1 MRQLLAAFVVVFT
14 AASTPASAHSLP
26 ELQTQLHD
34 REQYFQPLDRETPD
48 FVLKGPE
55 GQAVSLESLRGK
67 VVVLH
72 FIYTQCPDFCP
83 LHAEKI
89 AEVQRMVNES
99 PMRDRVQF
107 ITITTDPVRDTPEVL
122 RDYGPAHG
130 LDPVNWTFLTSGP
143 EEPEKTRELAEKFG
157 HRFVLTDDGL
167 QLHGIVTHVIDREGR
182 WRANFHGLDFAPT
195 NLVVY
200 INALT
205 NDFHE
210 APHPDKPESLWDRLK
225 TLF

>member
-1 MRQLLAAFVVVFT
+1 MRQFLVALVVAGMT
-14 AASTPASAHSLP
+14 AATPASAHSLA
-26 ELQTQLHD
+26 ELQAQLGD

-48 FVLKGPE
+48 FALQDADGR
-55 GQAVSLESLRGK
+55 AVTLQSLRGK
-67 VVVLH
+67 VVVVH

-107 ITITTDPVRDTPEVL
+107 ITITTDPLRDTPEVM

-130 LDPVNWTFLTSGP
+130 LDPFNWIFLTSGP
-143 EEPEKTRELAEKFG
+143 EEPDKTRKLAKEFG
-157 HRFVLTDDGL
+157 HVFTPTDQGT
-167 QLHGIVTHVIDREGR
+167 QLHGIVTHVIDRQAR
-182 WRANFHGLDFAPT
+182 LRANFHGLKFEPT
-195 NLVVY
+195 DLVGY

-205 NDFHE
+205 NDLH
-210 APHPDKPESLWDRLK
+210 ARPHPDEPESLWDRLK
-225 TLF
+225 ALF